1 MLYVQK
7 IRKGW
12 FVSET
17 YSAPMSKITL
27 SQIYILIVDSMRLL
41 STNASKLKRLH
52 CPTDLTEKSQCQI
65 EKKSI
70 ELHQHLNPN
79 QGRGVVPGGVCM
91 EEAAVR
97 GGGLG

>member
-1 MLYVQK
+1 MFRKSEKDGLYPKHIQPPCLRSRY
-7 IRKGW
+7 RK
-12 FVSET
+12 
-17 YSAPMSKITL
+17 Y
-27 SQIYILIVDSMRLL
+27 IYILIVDSMQLL